1 LNAVVESE
9 PTLKIKNKV
18 LGLEIRYYQY
28 GFKDIW
34 AGKLAFGEAQ
44 IFSWVDPGPE
54 WEKTV
59 VIEFVSEQ
67 KGRGTS
73 GTVYERVHEK
83 KWDFISIRDEKITI
97 SEGRE
102 VKIETY

>member
-1 LNAVVESE
+1 MVESA

-18 LGLEIRYYQY
+18 LGLEIRYYQT
-28 GFKDIW
+28 GFKEIW
-34 AGKLAFGEAQ
+34 SEKLAFGEGKV
-44 IFSWVDPGPE
+44 FSWVDPGPE

-59 VIEFVSEQ
+59 VIEFVTEK
-67 KGRGTS
+67 KGRGAS

-83 KWDFISIRDEKITI
+83 KWDFIDIRDEKFTL